1 MNDDLRDANEQI
13 SQLKEEIT
21 GGAGGGQMMIMGP
34 GGVPQLSPTPNV
46 QALMLQLRASED
58 GRMACLM
65 ELQRMRTQNGYDQ
78 EMSVDAKIEVEQIQ
92 DDLNNARDAKRR
104 SELQLMELTTRL
116 EEANTETRNIKRQ
129 VISLKR
135 RLSQFTEE
143 KKRSSQNLYAG
154 MNMLTADQVAAGA
167 AAAAAAGASDDGSGN
182 AMMVQNMMNS
192 PRNMVSMVGTMPQLP
207 MGVLRVGNG
216 GGFGI
221 QNGVNGGI
229 GMMQGRM
236 GQMQGGLQGMQGMG
250 GMGGMG
256 GMQAG
261 PSLWQQQNGGVGG
274 GGGGPTIR
282 TVVPETEADLSQGR
296 RVSGRAKN
304 DGGGASGTRGSGYSC
319 IHSRDGGGKQ
329 HLSGSKPLRPSPKK
343 SAVSNQSPQQ
353 RVVRPTRKNN
363 GTRGRGGG
371 RGGGNAVRG
380 QGYRRR

>member
-1 MNDDLRDANEQI
+1 
-13 SQLKEEIT
+13 
-21 GGAGGGQMMIMGP
+21 
-34 GGVPQLSPTPNV
+34 
-46 QALMLQLRASED
+46 
-58 GRMACLM
+58 
-65 ELQRMRTQNGYDQ
+65 MRTQNGYDQ

-116 EEANTETRNIKRQ
+116 EEANTEMRNVKRQ
-129 VISLKR
+129 VTSLKR

-236 GQMQGGLQGMQGMG
+236 GQMQGGMQGGGMQGMG

-261 PSLWQQQNGGVGG
+261 PSLWQQQNGGGGG

-304 DGGGASGTRGSGYSC
+304 DGGGASGSGYSS

-329 HLSGSKPLRPSPKK
+329 QLSGSKPLRPSPKK
-343 SAVSNQSPQQ
+343 SGVSNQSPQQ

-363 GTRGRGGG
+363 SKGG

>member
-1 MNDDLRDANEQI
+1 
-13 SQLKEEIT
+13 
-21 GGAGGGQMMIMGP
+21 
-34 GGVPQLSPTPNV
+34 
-46 QALMLQLRASED
+46 
-58 GRMACLM
+58 
-65 ELQRMRTQNGYDQ
+65 
-78 EMSVDAKIEVEQIQ
+78 
-92 DDLNNARDAKRR
+92 
-104 SELQLMELTTRL
+104 MELTTRL
-116 EEANTETRNIKRQ
+116 EEANTEMRNVKRQ
-129 VISLKR
+129 VTSLKR

-154 MNMLTADQVAAGA
+154 MNMLTADQVAAG

-236 GQMQGGLQGMQGMG
+236 GQMQGLMQGGMQGMG

-261 PSLWQQQNGGVGG
+261 PSLWQQQNGGGGG

-304 DGGGASGTRGSGYSC
+304 DDGGGASGSGYSS

-329 HLSGSKPLRPSPKK
+329 QLSGSKPLRPSPKK
-343 SAVSNQSPQQ
+343 SGVSNQSPQQ
-353 RVVRPTRKNN
+353 RVETAMRCVVRDSNSGHQLLLPPANWCPIFASRTTQARRTLAGDKVQLN
-363 GTRGRGGG
+363 GG
-371 RGGGNAVRG
+371 RAPAPHPARLRLQARCGADQALMERNFDETFQTQVYPSIRAEVSRAF
-380 QGYRRR
+380 